1 MRLSRCGGTMSKG
14 LQQCSAMQQVVRLL
28 GDLGERYGAEHTY
41 YDLRTPADAIKL
53 LCINSP
59 KFQDELIHAHEH
71 GVGYRLIQAG
81 ADLDVEDLHLPF
93 GSKDLILV
101 PVIAGSGGGVGK
113 VIAGAVLV
121 VAAIAVAVTFAPAGA
136 GFLGFGNAAI
146 TASSATAGATFAASA
161 SIALGSIG
169 LSLVLGGVS
178 QLLSPQ
184 PTIPKLGSN
193 RLGSGEA
200 SSTDGPQGV
209 TRGTDGRQS
218 YAYTGAANS
227 VGVGATIPVAYGETL
242 IGSHL
247 LSANVDVA
255 DESDPLKSAIREPG
269 KDTIRIGGEKI
280 GFGDFE
286 DASGVKVKRSR
297 KTETRNKNRVKV
309 VNSFLDL
316 KNGESESEGA
326 INESTSRRKR
336 FDFIFE
342 LRDGLFDFVSGP
354 KSTLVDGFFTYRIT
368 LFNRTDGPDTAIATS
383 QATVQGLLANNDNY
397 KWIHRVEHPNVEDE
411 IRPVVEII
419 DHRSNSKNTLFWQ
432 AYGYDLG

>member
-1 MRLSRCGGTMSKG
+1 
-14 LQQCSAMQQVVRLL
+14 MQQVVRLL

-41 YDLRTPADAIKL
+41 YNLRTPADAIKL
-53 LCINSP
+53 LCINSR

-81 ADLDVEDLHLPF
+81 TDLDLEDLQLPL

-113 VIAGAVLV
+113 ILV
-121 VAAIAVAVTFAPAGA
+121 GVALVAIAIAAPGV
-136 GFLGFGNAAI
+136 GFLGGGAIGFGVVANATGLA
-146 TASSATAGATFAASA
+146 AGLAAA
-161 SIALGSIG
+161 AGNIGIG
-169 LSLVLGGVS
+169 LILAGTA
-178 QLLSPQ
+178 QLISPQ
-184 PTIPKLGSN
+184 PTIPKLTSSN

-269 KDTIRIGGEKI
+269 QDTIRIGGEKI

-297 KTETRNKNRVKV
+297 RTETRNKNRVKV

-326 INESTSRRKR
+326 INESTSRRER
-336 FDFIFE
+336 FDLILE

-354 KSTLVDGFFTYRIT
+354 GSTLVDGFFTYRIT
-368 LFNRTDGPDTAIATS
+368 LFNRTDGPDAVIATS

-397 KWIHRVEHPNVEDE
+397 KWIHRVAHPDVDDE
-411 IRPVVEII
+411 VRPVVEII

-432 AYGYDLG
+432 AYGYELG

>member
-1 MRLSRCGGTMSKG
+1 
-14 LQQCSAMQQVVRLL
+14 MQQVVRLL

-59 KFQDELIHAHEH
+59 AFQKELMHAHEH

-81 ADLDVEDLHLPF
+81 TDLDLDDLHLPF
-93 GSKDLILV
+93 GSNDLILT
-101 PVIAGSGGGVGK
+101 PVIAGSGGVGK
-113 VIAGAVLV
+113 VVAGVALIAAALFIPGAQVLGFAGFSAALAGTTGAIIAGAG
-121 VAAIAVAVTFAPAGA
+121 T
-136 GFLGFGNAAI
+136 
-146 TASSATAGATFAASA
+146 
-161 SIALGSIG
+161 ALGAIG
-169 LSLVLGGVS
+169 VSLVLSGVA
-178 QLLSPQ
+178 QIISPQ
-184 PTIPKLGSN
+184 PVIPKLSNN

-269 KDTIRIGGEKI
+269 QDTIRIGGEKI

-286 DASGVKVKRSR
+286 DASGVKVKRSN
-297 KTETRNKNRVKV
+297 KTVTSSKGRQQV
-309 VNSFLDL
+309 VNSFLEL
-316 KNGESESEGA
+316 KNGESETEGS
-326 INESTSRRKR
+326 INESSTRRKR
-336 FDFIFE
+336 FDLIFE

-354 KSTLVDGFFTYRIT
+354 GSTLVDGFFTYRVSI
-368 LFNRTDGPDTAIATS
+368 FNRKSGPDPVIATS
-383 QATVQGLLANNDNY
+383 QATVQGLLNNNDNY
-397 KWIHRVEHPNVEDE
+397 KWIHRIEHPDVDDE
-411 IRPVVEII
+411 ILPVVTII

>member
-1 MRLSRCGGTMSKG
+1 
-14 LQQCSAMQQVVRLL
+14 MQQVVRLL

-146 TASSATAGATFAASA
+146 TASTAGAGATFAASA

-227 VGVGATIPVAYGETL
+227 VGVGATIPVAYGEVL

-247 LSANVDVA
+247 ISANVDVA
-255 DESDPLKSAIREPG
+255 DESDPLKTAIKNPG
-269 KDTIRIGGEKI
+269 KGTIRVGGEELR
-280 GFGDFE
+280 FGNFE
-286 DASGVKVKRSR
+286 TASGVQVKRTR
-297 KTETRNKNRVKV
+297 KNVRGSDNDFKAINKFIDLRNGETET
-309 VNSFLDL
+309 
-316 KNGESESEGA
+316 EGN
-326 INESTSRRKR
+326 IDESTRRRDKL
-336 FDFIFE
+336 DFILE
-342 LRDGLFDFVSGP
+342 LRDGLFDFVSG
-354 KSTLVDGFFTYRIT
+354 KGSTLVDAFFTYRIEVIV
-368 LFNRTDGPDTAIATS
+368 RRDGPDQVIATS
-383 QATVQGLLANNDNY
+383 QATVQGLLNNNDNY
-397 KWIHRVEHPNVEDE
+397 RWVHRVEHPNVDNDDE
-411 IRPVVEII
+411 IKGRISII
-419 DHRSNSKNTLFWQ
+419 DHRSDSKNTLFWQ
-432 AYGYDLG
+432 SYGYDLV

>member
-1 MRLSRCGGTMSKG
+1 
-14 LQQCSAMQQVVRLL
+14 MQQVVRLL

-41 YDLRTPADAIKL
+41 YNLRTPADAIKL

-59 KFQDELIHAHEH
+59 AFQEELTHAHEH

-81 ADLDVEDLHLPF
+81 TDLDLDDLHLPF

-101 PVIAGSGGGVGK
+101 PVIAGSGGVGK
-113 VIAGAVLV
+113 IVAGVALV
-121 VAAIAVAVTFAPAGA
+121 ALAIALPGA
-136 GFLGFGNAAI
+136 GLFAGGAIGFGA
-146 TASSATAGATFAASA
+146 TSATLVAGLTAAA
-161 SIALGSIG
+161 GNIGIG
-169 LSLVLGGVS
+169 LILVGTAELI
-178 QLLSPQ
+178 SPQ
-184 PTIPKLGSN
+184 PTIPKLGNN

-269 KDTIRIGGEKI
+269 RDTIRIGGEKI

-297 KTETRNKNRVKV
+297 RTETRNKNRVKV

-354 KSTLVDGFFTYRIT
+354 GSTLVDGFFTYRIT

-397 KWIHRVEHPNVEDE
+397 KWIHRMEHPNVEDE

-432 AYGYDLG
+432 AYGYDLD

>member
-1 MRLSRCGGTMSKG
+1 MSEG
-14 LQQCSAMQQVVRLL
+14 LQQYSVMQQVVRLL

-41 YDLRTPADAIKL
+41 YNLRTPADAIKL

-59 KFQDELIHAHEH
+59 AFQEELTHAHEH

-81 ADLDVEDLHLPF
+81 TDLDLEDLRLPF

-101 PVIAGSGGGVGK
+101 PVIAGSGGGVTKIVAGIAL
-113 VIAGAVLV
+113 VAVAILAPVAGFTAAGFAATGAAAAAGA
-121 VAAIAVAVTFAPAGA
+121 AATTV
-136 GFLGFGNAAI
+136 
-146 TASSATAGATFAASA
+146 
-161 SIALGSIG
+161 ALGTLAAAAGNFGIFLI
-169 LSLVLGGVS
+169 LSGTA

-184 PTIPKLGSN
+184 PTIPKLGNN

-227 VGVGATIPVAYGETL
+227 VGVGATIPVAYGEVL

-269 KDTIRIGGEKI
+269 QDTIRIGGEKI

-286 DASGVKVKRSR
+286 DAAGVKVKRSN
-297 KTETRNKNRVKV
+297 KTVTSSKGRQKV
-309 VNSFLDL
+309 VNSFLEL
-316 KNGESESEGA
+316 KNGESETEGS
-326 INESTSRRKR
+326 INESSTRRKR
-336 FDFIFE
+336 FDLIFE

-354 KSTLVDGFFTYRIT
+354 GSTLVDGFFTYRVSIIH
-368 LFNRTDGPDTAIATS
+368 RTSGPDPTIATS
-383 QATVQGLLANNDNY
+383 QATVQGLLNNNDNY
-397 KWIHRVEHPNVEDE
+397 KWIHRIEHPDVDDD
-411 IRPVVEII
+411 ILPVVEII